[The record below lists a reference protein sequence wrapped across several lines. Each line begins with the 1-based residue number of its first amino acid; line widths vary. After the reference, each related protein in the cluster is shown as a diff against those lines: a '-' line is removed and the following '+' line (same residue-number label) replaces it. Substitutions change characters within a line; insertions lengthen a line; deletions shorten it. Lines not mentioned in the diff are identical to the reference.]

1 VIQQLLANGII
12 AGAIYALVGLG
23 FALVYRTVRFFHFAH
38 GAVYAVG
45 AYAAYAVM
53 QLMSPRVDELMSLG
67 VRESMS
73 PGVGELVSSW
83 VVAVA
88 VAAVVGVGIDR
99 LVYRPLRTRK
109 APALILLIASF
120 GAFIFLQNLLQL
132 IFGAQILT
140 MRTGPVKE
148 GHHVLGAVITDT
160 QIAIMAT
167 AILVLVSLGVVS
179 SRTRLGKAMRA
190 VADDG
195 LASSVVGINP
205 ERVILWA
212 FILGSALAGLAGI
225 LISYETNIE
234 PTMGF
239 NALLKGIIASIIG
252 GIGSIPGA
260 ALGGLLLGLA
270 ESLGIWKLPAMWKD
284 TIAFGLLIV
293 FLLARPQGILGKKP
307 ERV

>member
-1 VIQQLLANGII
+1 MIRQLLANGII

-23 FALVYRTVRFFHFAH
+23 FAFVYRTVRFFHFAH
-38 GAVYAVG
+38 GAVYAAG
-45 AYAAYAVM
+45 AYVAYATM
-53 QLMSPRVDELMSLG
+53 QLVSSG
-67 VRESMS
+67 VHESMS
-73 PGVGELVSSW
+73 SGVGELVGAW
-83 VVAVA
+83 VAG
-88 VAAVVGVGIDR
+88 VAAAALVGVAIDR
-99 LVYRPLRTRK
+99 LVYLPLRRRK

-148 GHHVLGAVITDT
+148 GHHVLGAVITDV
-160 QIAIMAT
+160 QIWI
-167 AILVLVSLGVVS
+167 IVVSCLVLVGLVALERGT
-179 SRTRLGKAMRA
+179 RTGKAMRA
-190 VADDG
+190 VADDS
-195 LASSVVGINP
+195 LATSVVGIDP
-205 ERVILWA
+205 ERIILWA
-212 FILGSALAGLAGI
+212 FLVGSALAGLAGI

-270 ESLGIWKLPAMWKD
+270 ENLGIWKLPAMWKD

-293 FLLARPQGILGKKP
+293 FLLVRPQGILGKKP
-307 ERV
+307 DRV

>member
-1 VIQQLLANGII
+1 MLANGVI

-38 GAVYAVG
+38 GAVYAVAAYM
-45 AYAAYAVM
+45 AYAATQLLAVRGWW
-53 QLMSPRVDELMSLG
+53 LDGGGWLLD
-67 VRESMS
+67 
-73 PGVGELVSSW
+73 GVGWIL
-83 VVAVA
+83 AIG

-99 LVYRPLRTRK
+99 LVYRPLRRRK

-120 GAFIFLQNLLQL
+120 GVFIFLQNLLQL
-132 IFGAQILT
+132 VFGAQILT

-148 GHHVLGAVITDT
+148 GHHVLGAVVTDV
-160 QIAIMAT
+160 QIAI
-167 AILVLVSLGVVS
+167 IVVGCLVLVGLVLLEKGA
-179 SRTRLGKAMRA
+179 RMGKAMRA
-190 VADDG
+190 VADDS
-195 LASSVVGINP
+195 LATSVVGINP
-205 ERVILWA
+205 ERIIMWA
-212 FILGSALAGLAGI
+212 FVIGSALAGLAGI

-260 ALGGLLLGLA
+260 ALGGLFLGLA
-270 ESLGIWKLPAMWKD
+270 ENLGIWKLPAMWKD
-284 TIAFGLLIV
+284 TIAFALLIV
-293 FLLARPQGILGKKP
+293 FLLVRPQGLLGKKQ

>member
-1 VIQQLLANGII
+1 
-12 AGAIYALVGLG
+12 
-23 FALVYRTVRFFHFAH
+23 
-38 GAVYAVG
+38 
-45 AYAAYAVM
+45 M
-53 QLMSPRVDELMSLG
+53 
-67 VRESMS
+67 
-73 PGVGELVSSW
+73 
-83 VVAVA
+83 
-88 VAAVVGVGIDR
+88 AAVVGVGIDR

-120 GAFIFLQNLLQL
+120 GVFIFLQNLLQL
-132 IFGAQILT
+132 AFGAQILT

-148 GHHVLGAVITDT
+148 GHHALGAVITDV
-160 QIAIMAT
+160 QIVIVLMS
-167 AILVLVSLGVVS
+167 LVVLMSLWVME
-179 SRTRLGKAMRA
+179 SRTKLGKTMRA

-195 LASSVVGINP
+195 LAASVVGVNP
-205 ERVILWA
+205 ERVILWTFA
-212 FILGSALAGLAGI
+212 IGSALAGLAGI

-260 ALGGLLLGLA
+260 ALGGLFLGLA
-270 ESLGIWKLPAMWKD
+270 ENLGIWKLPAMWKD

-293 FLLARPQGILGKKP
+293 FLLVRPQGILGRKA

>member
-1 VIQQLLANGII
+1 MIQQLVLNGVI

-23 FALVYRTVRFFHFAH
+23 FALLYRTVRFFHFAH

-45 AYAAYAVM
+45 AYAAYGIAAGLGAPAVGVW
-53 QLMSPRVDELMSLG
+53 LLG
-67 VRESMS
+67 I
-73 PGVGELVSSW
+73 G
-83 VVAVA
+83 
-88 VAAVVGVGIDR
+88 VAAVVGVAIDR

-140 MRTGPVKE
+140 MRTGAVKE
-148 GHHVLGAVITDT
+148 GHHVLRAVITDT
-160 QIAIMAT
+160 QIVIMMA
-167 AILVLVSLGVVS
+167 AFAVLMGLWILE
-179 SRTRLGKAMRA
+179 RWTRLGKETRA

-195 LASSVVGINP
+195 LAASVVGVNP
-205 ERVILWA
+205 ERVILWT
-212 FILGSALAGLAGI
+212 FVIGSALAGLAGI

-270 ESLGIWKLPAMWKD
+270 ENLGIWKLPAMWKD
-284 TIAFGLLIV
+284 TIAFGILII
-293 FLLARPQGILGKKP
+293 FLLVRPQGILGKKP

>member
-1 VIQQLLANGII
+1 VIQQLLANGLI
-12 AGAIYALVGLG
+12 AAAIYALVGLG

-38 GAVYAVG
+38 GAVYAVAAYM
-45 AYAAYAVM
+45 AYAMTQLLAVRGWW
-53 QLMSPRVDELMSLG
+53 LDGGGWLLG
-67 VRESMS
+67 I
-73 PGVGELVSSW
+73 G
-83 VVAVA
+83 

-99 LVYRPLRTRK
+99 LVYLPLRRRK

-120 GAFIFLQNLLQL
+120 GVFIFLQNLLQL

-160 QIAIMAT
+160 QIWI
-167 AILVLVSLGVVS
+167 IVVSCLVLVGLVALERG
-179 SRTRLGKAMRA
+179 TKMGKAMRA
-190 VADDG
+190 VADDS
-195 LASSVVGINP
+195 LATSVVGINP
-205 ERVILWA
+205 ERIVLWA
-212 FILGSALAGLAGI
+212 FLIGSALAGLAGI

-270 ESLGIWKLPAMWKD
+270 ENLGIWKLPAMWKD

-293 FLLARPQGILGKKP
+293 FLLVRPQGMLGKKA